1 MNPLIPFHAP
11 KMLDALSQ
19 EAEQALAAQ
28 SSLQFYIKAA
38 TSQNT
43 RRSYQADIRHFYGW
57 GGKLPA
63 TTEMLLQY
71 LQTYAALLNPK
82 TLKRRLIAIKHWHT
96 FHEAPDPT
104 AHPLVKKAFSGI
116 LHVHGKPAEKAK
128 PLSAEQLTKIA
139 DILKQ
144 QTTLANSRNNA
155 LLQTGF
161 FGAFRRSELTAL
173 CWEHITY
180 VPQGMEILIP
190 RSKTDQ
196 EGIGEVIALPYGNH
210 LLCPVNALKEWQI
223 KLSSPKTGPVFCR
236 LLKNQQPTRQALST
250 QSVNT
255 IIKSVAKACQLPDA
269 ENYSGHSLRRGFATT
284 ASQQGA
290 TLGSIMRQGRW
301 RNETTVHGYIQE
313 GQRFESNAATKILEN
328 LTPAMVLSITQDG
341 TVADGR
347 D

>member
-1 MNPLIPFHAP
+1 MTDFSLPAIPHLDNPEKNTSIAKETP
-11 KMLDALSQ
+11 
-19 EAEQALAAQ
+19 
-28 SSLQFYIKAA
+28 SLHTYIHAA

-57 GGKLPA
+57 GGYLPA

-71 LQTYAALLNPK
+71 LNHYAASLNPK

-96 FHEAPDPT
+96 FQGVPDPT
-104 AHPLVKKAFSGI
+104 IHPLIKKALSGI

-128 PLSAEQLTKIA
+128 PLSAEQLTKIT
-139 DILKQ
+139 DVLKQ
-144 QTTLANSRNNA
+144 QKSIANIRNNA
-155 LLQTGF
+155 LLQAGF
-161 FGAFRRSELTAL
+161 FGAFRRSELIAL
-173 CWEHITY
+173 RWEHITL

-196 EGIGEVIALPYGNH
+196 EGIGEVIALPYGNR
-210 LLCPVNALKEWQI
+210 LLCPVSALNEWHSQ
-223 KLSSPKTGPVFCR
+223 LSSPSSGPVFCR
-236 LLKNQQPTRQALST
+236 LLKNQTPTPQALT
-250 QSVNT
+250 AQSINN
-255 IIKSVAKACQLPDA
+255 IIKSVVKTCQFPDP

-301 RNETTVHGYIQE
+301 RNETTVYGYIQE
-313 GQRFESNAATKILEN
+313 GRRFESNAATKILEN
-328 LTPAMVLSITQDG
+328 LTPAMGLSISQDS
-341 TVADGR
+341 TMTDGR